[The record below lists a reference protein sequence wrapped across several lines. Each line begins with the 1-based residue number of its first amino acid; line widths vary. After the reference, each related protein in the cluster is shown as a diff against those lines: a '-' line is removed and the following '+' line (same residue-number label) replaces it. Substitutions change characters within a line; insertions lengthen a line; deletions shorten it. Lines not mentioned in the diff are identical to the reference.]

1 MWRRQEK
8 KQNKT
13 IPIPETR
20 RWETDSTGGTTRS
33 CKVLEDL
40 SHHFKAE
47 KLYFDYFFFKSP
59 NTKTVRT
66 NKITS
71 TFSGIPDV
79 KILLHFRYQE
89 KKNQCICNIGKY
101 KETKP
106 YPHFANSVQLPVRK
120 SISPLV
126 LLRQHETTRPF
137 LLSSYFAVKY
147 GCEFHTL
154 VLIPDARSAKDGRAQ
169 WRLSTD
175 RVHLC
180 W

>member
-1 MWRRQEK
+1 MWRSQEK
-8 KQNKT
+8 KK
-13 IPIPETR
+13 
-20 RWETDSTGGTTRS
+20 
-33 CKVLEDL
+33 
-40 SHHFKAE
+40 
-47 KLYFDYFFFKSP
+47 KLYQYRKHGDERQIPQEEQLDHVKCWKTSVIILKQKNYTLIIFFFKSP

-66 NKITS
+66 NKINS

-106 YPHFANSVQLPVRK
+106 YPHFANSVQLPVWK

-126 LLRQHETTRPF
+126 LLRQHETTRLF

-154 VLIPDARSAKDGRAQ
+154 VLIADARSAKDGRAQ